1 MFELPWARFVPRS
14 VGCPMF
20 RRWALVL
27 LFLVPLCY
35 GSDKYSETKTQSWN
49 IADGARLDIQLRFG
63 DMKVLLSNDSR
74 LSITY
79 VTHSNRDDFSR
90 KVEARFLVTPN
101 DAALK
106 LNAPRGG
113 SVDVELRVPARS
125 NLHVRLSAGDV
136 SIDPVEGSL
145 DVETRAGD
153 IRIKLPEKLDLGL
166 VDASTHAG
174 DVNAPFGKPHG
185 WIGSKLDY
193 NGGGRYRIHAHTF
206 AGDIEFEQPNVDR
219 ADSGPGL
226 N

>member
-1 MFELPWARFVPRS
+1 MLRRFV
-14 VGCPMF
+14 
-20 RRWALVL
+20 LVP
-27 LFLVPLCY
+27 LFLVSLCFAN
-35 GSDKYSETKTQSWN
+35 DKYSETKTQSWN
-49 IADGARLDIQLRFG
+49 VADGAKLDVQLRFG
-63 DMKVLLSNDSR
+63 DLRIITSSDPR

-79 VTHSNRDDFSR
+79 TTHSNHASFGS
-90 KVEARFLVTPN
+90 KVEASFLVTPN

-113 SVDVELRVPARS
+113 SVDVELRVPSRS
-125 NLHVRLSAGDV
+125 NLHVRVSAGDV

-145 DVETRAGD
+145 DVETHAGD
-153 IRIKLPEKLDLGL
+153 IRIRLPEHVDLGM

-174 DVNAPFGKPHG
+174 DVNAPFGKAHG

-193 NGGGRYRIHAHTF
+193 DGGGKYRIHAHTI
-206 AGDIEFEQPNVDR
+206 AGDIDFEQPNVDR